1 MLQIS
6 EKVLMILSLDLLSC
20 IIYRDFQM
28 NWYCL
33 LTFQFIQTVPAH
45 NVFKIVI
52 VLCVFLKQGLFDI
65 LDILMIPD

>member
-1 MLQIS
+1 MLKIS

-45 NVFKIVI
+45 NVFKIVM
-52 VLCVFLKQGLFDI
+52 CVFKARVI
-65 LDILMIPD
+65 